1 MGRLNPD
8 GRGGDLSGV
17 AKRAAG
23 NGAERTASVGATVA
37 ATTAPKATAS
47 IAADAAAAAAGCS
60 CASSARPACF
70 AASSIGADRPARV
83 RKKALYSESA
93 PAVEKEQNLE

>member
-37 ATTAPKATAS
+37 ATAAPKATAS
-47 IAADAAAAAAGCS
+47 IAAAAAEAAAGCS
-60 CASSARPACF
+60 CVSSAGPARFASS
-70 AASSIGADRPARV
+70 SIDADRLA
-83 RKKALYSESA
+83 
-93 PAVEKEQNLE
+93 